1 MEQFTNSVA
10 QILDDGE
17 MVLKAISLRQ
27 SVNPSSFDECRT
39 LGETI
44 KGMVKRGELLTP
56 EQKIKLADYM
66 LGYHTDYKQIARKY
80 FELIDS
86 AQRKES

>member
-10 QILDDGE
+10 QKLDDGE
-17 MVLKAISLRQ
+17 MVLKAIALRQ
-27 SVNPSSFDECRT
+27 SASPSPWLMDECRT

-56 EQKIKLADYM
+56 EQKIKLANYM
-66 LGYHTDYKQIARKY
+66 LEYHTDYKQIARKY

-86 AQRKES
+86 AQR